1 MIVDNQNGNKYI
13 DIDREPKKN
22 KAGIFLSGSDWEF
35 RAKPHLNAHDIL
47 SISLPTFLMC
57 K

>member
-22 KAGIFLSGSDWEF
+22 KAGIFLSGSD
-35 RAKPHLNAHDIL
+35 
-47 SISLPTFLMC
+47 
-57 K
+57 